1 MGVMKKA
8 ARRRPDWGFL
18 LVDVDQTEVFKVRN
32 GLGVLAPARL
42 GEKSIA
48 PFAKSIKVK

>member
-1 MGVMKKA
+1 MSTMNDVDHEK
-8 ARRRPDWGFL
+8 L
-18 LVDVDQTEVFKVRN
+18 VLVDIDHQTEVFKVRK